1 MIKNYL
7 KIAARNLL
15 RHKAYSFINI
25 AGLALGMACCI
36 LILLYVQ
43 EELSYDEFHRDADR
57 IFRVAMTIDTRGV
70 PTSFAP
76 TKGPLAAALAND
88 YPEITD
94 VVQILPTGTVQVSPA
109 ADQHYYENRAY
120 LADSSFFRVF
130 SFPLLHGDPEQA
142 LAQGNAVVL
151 TREKAL
157 KYFGQ
162 ENALDKRL
170 DVNGTSYLV
179 TGVMADIPSNSHF
192 QPEVISSLA
201 LVRGQRF
208 MQNWHAN
215 MLHTYIKIAEGVS
228 AKALEQKISKVA
240 DRYVGEE
247 IREHNQS
254 YTYFLQPITA
264 IHLHSDLRYELEA
277 NSRVVY
283 VQIFAIAAALI
294 LLIACINF
302 MNLATARS
310 LRRAKEVG
318 LRKVVGAYRSQ
329 LMKQFLGESL
339 LYGLLA
345 VLLALTL
352 VERSLP
358 FFNALA
364 AKKLALNLTANAPL
378 LAGIVFITV
387 LVGLLSG
394 SYPALFISAF
404 KPVEVLKGKL
414 VAGGATTHW
423 GAPSLRKVLVV
434 LQFTISIALITGTLV
449 ISRQLNFL
457 REQNLGFAKEQ
468 MLVLALRGRSE
479 LAEKFETYKSEFL
492 QHPNVLAATVSHS
505 VPGRGV
511 SNNLMAEREHEDNRV
526 QMNLLFV
533 DEDFLKT
540 YNIPLLAGRD
550 FSKEIS
556 TDANGKVALLNEA
569 AMKAFGWN
577 DPAAVVGKQF
587 DGFTGP
593 EAIGVVKDFHFKS
606 LHESVGPLM
615 LLVRPRNFQY
625 LTLRL
630 KNESITET
638 MNFVQQKWSALLPDK
653 PFEYFFLDEDYDKQY
668 QAEQRLGT
676 VFSRFSILAVFIA
689 CFGLLGL
696 ASYAAEQRTKEIGVR
711 KVLGASVAGIVG
723 LLSKDFVKLVLLANI
738 LAWPIAYFAMN
749 KWLQDFA
756 YRIEIGWWIFALA
769 GGVALLIA
777 LLTVCTQAIKAALA
791 NPVEALRY
799 E

>member
-1 MIKNYL
+1 MFRNYL
-7 KIAARNLL
+7 KLAIRNLL
-15 RHKAYSFINI
+15 KHKAYSFINI

-43 EELSYDEFHRDADR
+43 DELSYDKFHRDADR

-76 TKGPLAAALAND
+76 TMGPLAAALVND
-88 YPEITD
+88 YPEITE
-94 VVQILPTGTVQVSPA
+94 VVQVLSARTVQVSPA
-109 ADQHYYENRAY
+109 PDQHYYEERAY
-120 LADSSFFRVF
+120 LADSSFFRIF
-130 SFPLLHGDPEQA
+130 SFQLLHGDPAQA
-142 LAQGNAVVL
+142 LAQGNAVVI
-151 TREKAL
+151 TRAKAL

-162 ENALDKRL
+162 ENALGKRL
-170 DVNGTSYLV
+170 EVNGTSYLV

-192 QPEVISSLA
+192 KPEVVSSLA
-201 LVRGQRF
+201 LLRGQGF

-228 AKALEQKISKVA
+228 PKALEQKISNVA
-240 DRYVGEE
+240 DRYVGDQ
-247 IREHNQS
+247 IRANNQT

-277 NSRVVY
+277 NSRMVY
-283 VQIFAIAAALI
+283 VQIFSVAAVLI
-294 LLIACINF
+294 LFIACINF

-310 LRRAKEVG
+310 MRRSKEVG

-339 LYGLLA
+339 LYSVLA

-352 VERSLP
+352 VEISLP

-364 AKKLALNLTANAPL
+364 AKNLDLNLTANASL
-378 LAGIVFITV
+378 LTGIVFITV

-404 KPVEVLKGKL
+404 RPAEVLKGKL
-414 VAGGATTHW
+414 SAGSPLSRFGAQ
-423 GAPSLRKVLVV
+423 SLRKVLVV
-434 LQFTISIALITGTLV
+434 LQFSISIALITGTLV

-457 REQNLGFAKEQ
+457 QEQNLGFAKEQ

-479 LAEKFETYKSEFL
+479 LAQKFETYKSEFL
-492 QHPNVLAATVSHS
+492 QHPNVLSATVSHS

-511 SNNLMAEREHEDNRV
+511 SNNLIAERENQDNRV

-533 DEDFLKT
+533 DYDFLKT
-540 YNIPLLAGRD
+540 YDISLLAGRD
-550 FSKEIS
+550 FSKKIT

-577 DPAAVVGKQF
+577 DPSTVVGKQF

-615 LLVRPRNFQY
+615 MLVRPRSFQY
-625 LTLRL
+625 LSLRL
-630 KNESITET
+630 KTGNTAET
-638 MNFVQQKWSALLPDK
+638 MAFVQRKWSALLPDK

-676 VFSRFSILAVFIA
+676 VFSNFSILAIFIA

-696 ASYAAEQRTKEIGVR
+696 ASYAAEQRTKEIGIR
-711 KVLGASVAGIVG
+711 KVLGASVSGIVG
-723 LLSKDFVKLVLLANI
+723 LLSKDFVKLVLVANL
-738 LAWPIAYFAMN
+738 LAWPVAWYAMSH
-749 KWLQDFA
+749 WLQGFA
-756 YRIEIGWWIFALA
+756 YRVDLGWWIFALA

-777 LLTVCTQAIKAALA
+777 VLTVSTQAIKAALA
-791 NPVEALRY
+791 NPVKALRY

>member
-1 MIKNYL
+1 MFKNYL
-7 KIAARNLL
+7 KLAFRNLL
-15 RHKAYSFINI
+15 KHKAYSSINI

-36 LILLYVQ
+36 LIMLYVQ
-43 EELSYDEFHRDADR
+43 DELSYDKFHRDADR

-76 TKGPLAAALAND
+76 TMGPLAAALVND

-94 VVQILPTGTVQVSPA
+94 VVQILPAGTVQVSPA
-109 ADQHYYENRAY
+109 PDQHYYEDRAY
-120 LADSSFFRVF
+120 LADSSFFRIF
-130 SFPLLHGDPEQA
+130 SFRLLHGDPAQA
-142 LAQGNAVVL
+142 LAQANAVVI

-162 ENALDKRL
+162 ENALGKRL

-179 TGVMADIPSNSHF
+179 TGVMEDIPSSSHF
-192 QPEVISSLA
+192 KPEVVSSLG
-201 LVRGQRF
+201 LLRSREF

-228 AKALEQKISKVA
+228 PQAVEQKISKVA
-240 DRYVGEE
+240 DRYVGDQ
-247 IREHNQS
+247 IRANNQT

-277 NSRVVY
+277 NSRIVY
-283 VQIFAIAAALI
+283 VQIFSVSAVLI

-310 LRRAKEVG
+310 MRRAKEVG

-329 LMKQFLGESL
+329 LMIQFLGESL
-339 LYGLLA
+339 FYRILA
-345 VLLALTL
+345 VLLALTV
-352 VERSLP
+352 VEISLP
-358 FFNALA
+358 FFNTLA
-364 AKKLALNLTANAPL
+364 AKNLDLNLTANAPL
-378 LAGIVFITV
+378 LTGIVLITV

-394 SYPALFISAF
+394 SYPALFLSAF
-404 KPVEVLKGKL
+404 RPAEVLKGKL
-414 VAGGATTHW
+414 TAGISTPRF
-423 GAPSLRKVLVV
+423 GAPALRKVLVV
-434 LQFTISIALITGTLV
+434 LQFAISIALIAGTLV
-449 ISRQLNFL
+449 ISQQMNFL

-479 LAEKFETYKSEFL
+479 MAEKFETYKSEFL
-492 QHPNVLAATVSHS
+492 QHPNILSATVSHS

-511 SNNLMAEREHEDNRV
+511 SNNLMAERENEDNRV

-533 DEDFLKT
+533 DYDFFKT
-540 YNIPLLAGRD
+540 YGIPLLAGRD
-550 FSKEIS
+550 FSKEIT
-556 TDANGKVALLNEA
+556 TDTDGKVALLNEA

-577 DPAAVVGKQF
+577 DPNAVVGKQF

-593 EAIGVVKDFHFKS
+593 EAIGVVMDFHFKS

-615 LLVRPRNFQY
+615 LLVRPRSFQY
-625 LTLRL
+625 ISLRL
-630 KNESITET
+630 KTENTAET
-638 MNFVQQKWSALLPDK
+638 MAFVQQKWSALLPDK

-676 VFSRFSILAVFIA
+676 VFSDFSILAIGIA
-689 CFGLLGL
+689 CFGLFGL
-696 ASYAAEQRTKEIGVR
+696 VSYAAEQRTKEIGVR
-711 KVLGASVAGIVG
+711 KVLGASVSGIVG
-723 LLSKDFVKLVLLANI
+723 LLSKDFVKLVLIANL
-738 LAWPIAYFAMN
+738 LAWPIAWYAMN
-749 KWLQDFA
+749 RWLENFA
-756 YRIEIGWWIFALA
+756 YRIDIGWSIFALA
-769 GGVALLIA
+769 GGMTLLIA
-777 LLTVCTQAIKAALA
+777 LLTVSTQAIKAALS